1 MGCRLCPQARV
12 ESATA
17 DYVGAAL
24 PPSSVALPCSGV
36 AAGVCYSVASGTLV
50 EIGAAAT

>member
-1 MGCRLCPQARV
+1 MGCSSCPRARV
-12 ESATA
+12 KSAAA

-24 PPSSVALPCSGV
+24 SPSSVALPCSRV
-36 AAGVCYSVASGTLV
+36 VAGVYCSVASGTSV

>member
-1 MGCRLCPQARV
+1 MGCRFCPRARV
-12 ESATA
+12 ESAAA

-24 PPSSVALPCSGV
+24 SPSSVALPCSRV
-36 AAGVCYSVASGTLV
+36 AAGVCYSVASGTST